1 MRTISCQPSWILRR
15 DRKALSATCQTI
27 LLVTQTGKGCC
38 NGLQGGANGPPPS
51 TQEPLKS
58 QESKPKYKFQKLWE
72 ELSKET
78 HSSGLQ
84 AEETAPHRTPRK
96 RRGKRAKLIEQGDS
110 PREPVPQKKKCTA
123 KQQAKEA
130 AAEADMNRK
139 DIAAKLFEQ
148 GCKHALFQKV
158 HVQMDLPSGKGHW
171 HEFLDTIVT
180 AKEPQCKSCSLLYA
194 QYIKGQDV
202 DALNFPSKKLQEE
215 IEQYAAEAGKRKR
228 GRPCKGEKKPTDILL
243 SWIQSNRP
251 KVYSKEENGPFTY
264 HCHACN
270 LSVNFHRDAVTYL
283 KIHERDSTAH
293 ARGLTRLGLS
303 VDGAIV
309 QETKPC
315 VGIAVSSVDGRAVCA
330 VGFSVG
336 QPCMAPVKGGGM
348 SILEHASWRVE
359 ADEFFVRHKNCTSSP
374 CVSACQCCLEYCS
387 HPKVSQELAAW
398 AYRLDLVEL
407 AQFAAYGSEE
417 EVQNQ
422 VTLIKS
428 RDYMQAGLA
437 GNDFESLQKKE
448 PHHMVWHVRRSLESI
463 SRSRRNTALHDF
475 IQLRVSGLAD
485 VPLSSTNMQKDV
497 LTKLVKQYSS
507 ALQNGTCLHDDLR
520 LASMVASGDLRRS
533 GGAVPDALFKSTMLK
548 IQRGCQSRP
557 NSSTYFD
564 NELSAELIWTIG
576 RGKHLSEMLRR
587 GMHSAIVHGSHS
599 P

>member
-1 MRTISCQPSWILRR
+1 MPASFTHSVFSQFQAAQASKMAMLWVHGWRVHRKLQILTKECRMCPMFSS
-15 DRKALSATCQTI
+15 ALSGGVLSGYANH
-27 LLVTQTGKGCC
+27 LLSTLMDPEKRQEGFICHLPDHFASDS
-38 NGLQGGANGPPPS
+38 NRERLLQWLAGGANGPPPS

-243 SWIQSNRP
+243 SWIQSN
-251 KVYSKEENGPFTY
+251 
-264 HCHACN
+264 
-270 LSVNFHRDAVTYL
+270 
-283 KIHERDSTAH
+283 
-293 ARGLTRLGLS
+293 
-303 VDGAIV
+303 
-309 QETKPC
+309 
-315 VGIAVSSVDGRAVCA
+315 
-330 VGFSVG
+330 
-336 QPCMAPVKGGGM
+336 
-348 SILEHASWRVE
+348 
-359 ADEFFVRHKNCTSSP
+359 
-374 CVSACQCCLEYCS
+374 
-387 HPKVSQELAAW
+387 
-398 AYRLDLVEL
+398 
-407 AQFAAYGSEE
+407 
-417 EVQNQ
+417 
-422 VTLIKS
+422 
-428 RDYMQAGLA
+428 
-437 GNDFESLQKKE
+437 LQKSI
-448 PHHMVWHVRRSLESI
+448 RRKRMDLSHT
-463 SRSRRNTALHDF
+463 TAT
-475 IQLRVSGLAD
+475 LAI
-485 VPLSSTNMQKDV
+485 
-497 LTKLVKQYSS
+497 
-507 ALQNGTCLHDDLR
+507 CL
-520 LASMVASGDLRRS
+520 
-533 GGAVPDALFKSTMLK
+533 
-548 IQRGCQSRP
+548 
-557 NSSTYFD
+557 
-564 NELSAELIWTIG
+564 
-576 RGKHLSEMLRR
+576 
-587 GMHSAIVHGSHS
+587 
-599 P
+599 